1 MLLTEIVEK
10 IAIAIDKKL
19 HTISVFWDFERAFD
33 AIDHHLLLKKLGYYG
48 TGGIAYHWL
57 SSYLAG
63 RKHYVEIKN
72 VKSNLMQTMCGVPQ
86 RSIFGA
92 KLFLLYINDI
102 CNVSSDI
109 MYILYTD
116 DTSILCKNNSIKI
129 LCCTIKKN

>member
-1 MLLTEIVEK
+1 M
-10 IAIAIDKKL
+10 
-19 HTISVFWDFERAFD
+19 
-33 AIDHHLLLKKLGYYG
+33 
-48 TGGIAYHWL
+48 
-57 SSYLAG
+57 
-63 RKHYVEIKN
+63 EIKN

-129 LCCTIKKN
+129 LCCTIKKKLKELQTWFIVNKLQLIKRKLC